1 MPAEENKRSKRSYS
15 WLELYE
21 AKTSDQPIR
30 TTSERPRGRPPRV
43 LAAKKRSVYLTSG
56 EEEAINRWQSI
67 FSELF
72 GRKVALGETAGILA
86 RICADRF
93 DILSD
98 GESTGEHAGID
109 RSAGRGRERPEA
121 EPVQGPRGIRWVL
134 LDPLIRVLFGD
145 FYSVDL
151 MYPIIRI

>member
-1 MPAEENKRSKRSYS
+1 MPAEENKRTKRSYS

-56 EEEAINRWQSI
+56 EEETINRWQSL

-72 GRKVALGETAGILA
+72 GRKVALGETTGILA
-86 RICADRF
+86 RICADRY
-93 DILSD
+93 DLLTGGDRPASMPELIELLVGPESSRKRSRSKERGSPD
-98 GESTGEHAGID
+98 GN
-109 RSAGRGRERPEA
+109 
-121 EPVQGPRGIRWVL
+121 
-134 LDPLIRVLFGD
+134 
-145 FYSVDL
+145 
-151 MYPIIRI
+151 